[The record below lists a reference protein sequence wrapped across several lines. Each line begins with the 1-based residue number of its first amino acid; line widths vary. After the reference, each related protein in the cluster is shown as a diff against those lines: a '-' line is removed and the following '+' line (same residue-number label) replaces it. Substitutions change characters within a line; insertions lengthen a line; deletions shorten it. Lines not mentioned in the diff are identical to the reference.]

1 LAKNSLHVFSSA
13 GQCGVVQPLGKE
25 GHISRILQQMKVLV
39 LSPYPAPIV
48 HALRCAGEDVFAL
61 DDRIGV
67 DMLDRLRIDWIVSYG
82 YRHLIRPPMLA
93 HCRGRA
99 VNLHISLLPF
109 NRGSDPNFWSWF
121 DGTPKGVTIHQIDS
135 GLDTGAILAQCEV
148 AFAETDTL
156 TTSYWKLR
164 AELER
169 LFEASWIAIRDDR
182 LKAVPQA
189 KGGTYHRQADKAA
202 IFSELPHGFDTPV
215 RDVEALGVESRRRGA
230 AAGPA
235 GP

>member
-1 LAKNSLHVFSSA
+1 
-13 GQCGVVQPLGKE
+13 
-25 GHISRILQQMKVLV
+25 MKVAI
-39 LSPYPAPIV
+39 LSPYPTALMA
-48 HALRCAGEDVFAL
+48 ALRANDDQVFAL
-61 DDRIGV
+61 NDRIDV
-67 DMLDRLRIDWIVSYG
+67 SMLRRIGIDWIISYG
-82 YRHLIRPPMLA
+82 YRHLIREPVLTDW
-93 HCRGRA
+93 CGRL
-99 VNLHISLLPF
+99 VNLHVSLLPY
-109 NRGSDPNFWSWF
+109 NRGADPNFWSWF

-156 TTSYWKLR
+156 MTSYWKLR

-169 LFEASWIAIRDDR
+169 LFEASWTAIRDGR
-182 LKAVPQA
+182 LKAVHQVG
-189 KGGTYHRQADKAA
+189 GGTYHRQADKAA